1 MDAKILHELFEYRDG
16 ELYWKAKRPSIFVGD
31 KAGWRSGNGYHM
43 VNVLGKQ
50 VYIHRVIY
58 LMIHGELPY
67 HVDHIDGNP
76 SNNRIENLRSAT
88 KAQNA
93 WNCKLHNSNSS
104 GVRGVY
110 WNKLRNKWYASV
122 EVNKKKIHL
131 GVFKELDE
139 AKRVVEEARRLYY
152 GEYVNHG

>member
-16 ELYWKAKRPSIFVGD
+16 KLFWKVKRPSIYVGD
-31 KAGWRSGNGYHM
+31 RAGWNCGNGYR
-43 VNVLGKQ
+43 NVRINGKS
-50 VYIHRVIY
+50 VGEHRVIFA
-58 LMIHGELPY
+58 MHNGFFPY

-76 SNNRIENLRSAT
+76 TNNKIENLREAT

-93 WNCKLHNSNSS
+93 WNCKLHSTNTS

-110 WNKLRNKWYASV
+110 WNKLRKTWNASI

-131 GVFKELDE
+131 GVFKTLEE
-139 AKRVVEEARRLYY
+139 AKQVVEKARIHYHGSY
-152 GEYVNHG
+152 ANHG